1 MWSTWA
7 SIRGGRRK
15 RKSPGASRSQN
26 RLRNRVKAERRL
38 PAAQIYD
45 RAFQRAQVRDDGPR
59 ARCAQLGFELSAGV
73 AAADKADRRH
83 SSAWEDGRISCLVQL
98 LADVLDALGD

>member
-1 MWSTWA
+1 
-7 SIRGGRRK
+7 IQRGRGK
-15 RKSPGASRSQN
+15 RKSPRVSRSQS

-38 PAAQIYD
+38 PAAQIDD

-59 ARCAQLGFELSAGV
+59 ARCAQLVFELSAGV

-83 SSAWEDGRISCLVQL
+83 SSAWDGRISCLVQL